1 MTTKTKTVVYQSRNE
16 TLTATLHSGQAP
28 VKSPIAVILCPPHP
42 LYGGN
47 RNDARLSKVAEELAA
62 HGITAMCTD
71 YGTYGKGVK
80 ETQNVKDAVAY
91 MHNQGCDRIG
101 LFGYSFGSVVA
112 SSAAAQLDT
121 RVSAY
126 SAMAI
131 LRTVNGLKADLNFRA
146 PKLFIHG
153 RRDTIAS
160 YTQFEQLY
168 EEAREPKQKLVL
180 ETDHFYMSNYP
191 ATIDQAAKTIRT
203 FLQQALTLST

>member
-1 MTTKTKTVVYQSRNE
+1 MY
-16 TLTATLHSGQAP
+16 SGQAL
-28 VKSPIAVILCPPHP
+28 VESPIAVILCPPHP

-47 RNDARLSKVAEELAA
+47 RNDTRLSKVAEELAA

-91 MHNQGCDRIG
+91 MHNQGGTRIG

-112 SSAAAQLDT
+112 SNAAAQLDT
-121 RVSAY
+121 QVAAY
-126 SAMAI
+126 AALAI
-131 LRTVNGLKADLNFRA
+131 LRTVYGLQADLNFEA

-153 RRDTIAS
+153 RRDTTAS

-168 EEAREPKQKLVL
+168 QETREPKQKLVL
-180 ETDHFYMSNYP
+180 ETDHFYMNNYP
-191 ATIDQAAKTIRT
+191 AIIDQAAKTIRT
-203 FLQQALTLST
+203 FFQQALTLTT